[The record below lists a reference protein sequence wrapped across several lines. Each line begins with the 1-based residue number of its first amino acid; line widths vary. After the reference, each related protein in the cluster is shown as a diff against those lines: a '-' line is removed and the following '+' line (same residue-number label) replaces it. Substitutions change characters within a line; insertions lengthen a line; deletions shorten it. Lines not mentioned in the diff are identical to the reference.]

1 MHHSA
6 ERAEQPIFSAQNE
19 CLRTRCSR
27 VTCSRVTR
35 QPFSASMPPI
45 ASSICMHAPVLTCR
59 PAAVCVCVC
68 VCVCACAC
76 VCVLDGGSCGRQD
89 GTPMFGD
96 YEAQRYLPAL
106 SLSLSLLFLLSL
118 STALLS
124 LSTALSLN
132 GSQVDSS
139 LSLSL
144 SVAGLKGIESSS
156 SNTLA
161 TH

>member
-106 SLSLSLLFLLSL
+106 SLSQPPVPP
-118 STALLS
+118 
-124 LSTALSLN
+124 LSLN
-132 GSQVDSS
+132 GSSLSLNGSLSHRLSGRLLS

-144 SVAGLKGIESSS
+144 CSWAQRDRVFL
-156 SNTLA
+156 
-161 TH
+161 